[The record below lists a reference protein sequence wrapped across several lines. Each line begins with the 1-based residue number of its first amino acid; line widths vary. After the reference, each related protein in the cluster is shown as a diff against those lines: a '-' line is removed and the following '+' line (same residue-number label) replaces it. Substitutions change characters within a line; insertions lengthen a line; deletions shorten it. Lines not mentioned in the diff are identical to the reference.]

1 MSIWPYFFVF
11 SLTILIILILRP
23 LAFRFNLLDKPSNRK
38 THLGS
43 VPLIGGIAMFFGS
56 SLGLVFTNIMFL
68 EGNLIF
74 LALSS
79 FILVLI
85 GIIDDY
91 YNISHKIRFAFQII
105 TALIIIYYGG
115 VLLSDLGRLISDKN
129 IHLEL
134 FAVAF
139 SLFAIVG
146 VLNALNFS
154 DGIDGM
160 SSSLSLITFISVA
173 FFAFYAKD
181 FFALKFVFCFI
192 SAIIAFLIFNI
203 GFRKGSKYKI
213 FMGDAGST
221 FLGLVIAWT
230 LISFSQGDESIF
242 LPVTALW
249 IFAIPLIDTATIMIR
264 RISKRK
270 SPFSADREHLHHYFL
285 LTGWSDRQT
294 LIIIII
300 FSILMAII
308 GILLEMLGISER
320 FMFFLFMTI
329 AFIYFFALRYLWN
342 LHATTINT
350 NY

>member
-23 LAFRFNLLDKPSNRK
+23 LALRFNLVDRPNNRK
-38 THLGS
+38 THLGN
-43 VPLIGGIAMFFGS
+43 VPLIGGIAMFFGAF
-56 SLGLVFTNIMFL
+56 LGLIIS
-68 EGNLIF
+68 NLIF
-74 LALSS
+74 LDENLIFLVLSS
-79 FILVLI
+79 LLLILI
-85 GIIDDY
+85 GIVDDY
-91 YNISHKIRFAFQII
+91 YNISHKIRFTFQII
-105 TALIIIYYGG
+105 AALIIIHYGG
-115 VLLSDLGRLISDKN
+115 VVLKDLGSLISDN
-129 IHLEL
+129 DIHLEL

-154 DGIDGM
+154 DGVDGM
-160 SSSLSLITFISVA
+160 SSSLSLVTFISVG
-173 FFAFYAKD
+173 FFAFYTKE
-181 FFALKFVFCFI
+181 FFVLKFVFCFI
-192 SAIIAFLIFNI
+192 SAIAAFLIFNI
-203 GFRKGSKYKI
+203 GFSKGSGYKI

-270 SPFSADREHLHHYFL
+270 SPFSPDREHLHHYFL

-342 LHATTINT
+342 FHTINVK
-350 NY
+350 NLK